1 MRTEQGKGEQSVQR
15 KRNERKKKT
24 HLDSQKKRDER
35 QAGQSERRASAG
47 KEGERERFEGG
58 SVPSAEVLGS
68 PEQTLANRG
77 AVVRVRVGRGGG
89 DSSTRM

>member
-1 MRTEQGKGEQSVQR
+1 MRD
-15 KRNERKKKT
+15 KRGGR
-24 HLDSQKKRDER
+24 RDEPL
-35 QAGQSERRASAG
+35 QEER
-47 KEGERERFEGG
+47 ERERFEGG